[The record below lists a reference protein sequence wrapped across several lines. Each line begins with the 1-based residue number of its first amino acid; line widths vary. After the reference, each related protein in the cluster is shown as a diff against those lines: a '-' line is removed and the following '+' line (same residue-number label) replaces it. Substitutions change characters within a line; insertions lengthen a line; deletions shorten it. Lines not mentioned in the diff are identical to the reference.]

1 MNKPGDSE
9 GCRKTARLVR
19 AAVDGTFCA
28 DPRLL
33 RLAVQA

>member
-1 MNKPGDSE
+1 MNKPGHGE

-19 AAVDGTFCA
+19 AAVEGTLCA

-33 RLAVQA
+33 RPAVQA